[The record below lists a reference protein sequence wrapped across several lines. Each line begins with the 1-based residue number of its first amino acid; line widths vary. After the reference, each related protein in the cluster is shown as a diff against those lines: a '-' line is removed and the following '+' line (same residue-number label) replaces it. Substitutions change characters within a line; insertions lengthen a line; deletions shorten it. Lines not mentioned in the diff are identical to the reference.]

1 MAAFIVPRTSYHG
14 LGSIENLKQLKGKK
28 AVIVTGGSS
37 MKKTGFLAKTQALLQ
52 DAGIASAVFDGVEPD
67 PSIETVMKGAKMF
80 HAEQPDVIVG
90 LGGCSAIDAAK
101 AMWVFYEHPNT
112 TFEEILPPFSIKP
125 LRQKATFI
133 AIPST
138 SGTGTEVTCATVI
151 TDRAKGVKYPIV
163 SYEICPDVAI
173 IDGDLCA
180 SMPPDVTANTGMDAL
195 AHDCEAFASTLATSY
210 TDALALESVRM
221 VFEYL
226 PRAYNDGKDMNA
238 RQAMHDA
245 SCLAGMSFTNALLGI
260 IHSMAHQL
268 GGMFGIPHGC
278 ANALLMPNVIRFNSK
293 HTAKYALLAELL
305 GKTSAEAFARE
316 VEALRQSVGIVNS
329 IKAYGI
335 NETTWNEKLDAIS
348 QNAMNDPCTGCNPRT
363 PTVEEIKNIYIAC
376 YDGSS
381 VNF

>member
-180 SMPPDVTANTGMDAL
+180 SMPPDVTANG
-195 AHDCEAFASTLATSY
+195 HG
-210 TDALALESVRM
+210 
-221 VFEYL
+221 
-226 PRAYNDGKDMNA
+226 RAGA
-238 RQAMHDA
+238 
-245 SCLAGMSFTNALLGI
+245 
-260 IHSMAHQL
+260 
-268 GGMFGIPHGC
+268 
-278 ANALLMPNVIRFNSK
+278 
-293 HTAKYALLAELL
+293 
-305 GKTSAEAFARE
+305 
-316 VEALRQSVGIVNS
+316 
-329 IKAYGI
+329 
-335 NETTWNEKLDAIS
+335 
-348 QNAMNDPCTGCNPRT
+348 
-363 PTVEEIKNIYIAC
+363 
-376 YDGSS
+376 
-381 VNF
+381 